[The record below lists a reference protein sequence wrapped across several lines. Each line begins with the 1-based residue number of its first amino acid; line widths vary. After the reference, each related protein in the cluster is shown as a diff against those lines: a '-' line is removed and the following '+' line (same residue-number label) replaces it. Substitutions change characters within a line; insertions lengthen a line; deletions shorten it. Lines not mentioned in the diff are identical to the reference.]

1 MIVMK
6 KFALFFVIG
15 LMMSLSSCFASEEP
29 LALYGFWGGLWHG
42 VIILVSLV
50 VKLVSVIAHA
60 INPEY
65 GNWDINI
72 FSFQNEGLAYWV
84 GFVLGIFANLGVFS
98 RLRQVRRNQ

>member
-1 MIVMK
+1 MK
-6 KFALFFVIG
+6 KLSLFFVIV